1 MGRCERKN
9 IEKIALIAGDN
20 IIEPIIDI
28 TNYSGCAAQIIGPA
42 LGAGTLKLQ
51 ASMDNINWFDITG
64 ATIAINAG
72 KALVQA
78 IQLHYGFVRA
88 HVNLTAGPGDYK
100 VQLLAKD
107 F

>member
-1 MGRCERKN
+1 MGRCDRKN
-9 IEKIALIAGDN
+9 IEKVALAAGDN
-20 IIEPIIDI
+20 PLEGIDI

-51 ASMDNINWFDITG
+51 ASMDNTNWFDITG

-78 IQLHYGFVRA
+78 IQLHYSFVRP